1 MIEKAGKAKEAAS
14 RGAGGNIIPADVR
27 MKKNMVTNANER
39 ESSAGSDGRL
49 MGMGDWLLAIMLF
62 GDFDSVIGG
71 GVGRC
76 GGSEWG
82 GLHCMS
88 KA

>member
-1 MIEKAGKAKEAAS
+1 MVEKAGEAKEATS
-14 RGAGGNIIPADVR
+14 RGAGGGISPADVR
-27 MKKNMVTNANER
+27 MEKNMVTSANER

-49 MGMGDWLLAIMLF
+49 MGMGHWLLAIMLF
-62 GDFDSVIGG
+62 GELVSVTGG
-71 GVGRC
+71 GVGRG